1 MKRVLIVDDDMA
13 VTNYFMVFL
22 MQTGI
27 FEPTVINDPREV
39 EPLLAR
45 ERFDALMLDLDMPNV
60 SGMDILD
67 MMAARGLTT
76 PVLILTGV
84 NDVEL
89 AVRSMKKGAF
99 DYLTKPVDDEQLLE
113 ALDAAIEHGA
123 LNSSLDSLP
132 EELIG
137 RDHSFEA
144 AFDQLQTLDPAMIR
158 LFHHAEKMAAGD
170 LCIFIW
176 GERGAGKEALARAI
190 HAASPRV
197 DRPFIAVD
205 SGASPPG
212 EFSQEL
218 FGRVRDWS
226 GRSEGKPG
234 FLEAASGG
242 TLYLDNIEHLSLP
255 VQVRLKR
262 FLQNRE
268 YYRDSSTEIL
278 KADVRFIVT
287 TTNDLTSSRY
297 SDVFSRDLLYH
308 LMVNSIRI
316 PPLRDRACD
325 IPLLAQSFLD
335 AENGRTGK
343 NLSGFSP
350 ELMALLMTYS
360 FPDNLQE
367 LRNIVASAVVNTEGG
382 MITPES
388 LSPYIRERLMPGE
401 AEGGFVPLTLRQAIA
416 EQVERTLA
424 YCGGDSR
431 HAARLLG
438 IPVARL
444 GELIEEMKGRD

>member
-1 MKRVLIVDDDMA
+1 VKRILIVDDDVA

-45 ERFDALMLDLDMPNV
+45 ERFDALMLDLDMPDV

-67 MMAARGLTT
+67 MMAAKGLST

-113 ALDAAIEHGA
+113 SLDAAIEHGA
-123 LNSSLDSLP
+123 LHSSLNSMP
-132 EELIG
+132 EELTT
-137 RDHSFEA
+137 RDLSFEA
-144 AFDQLQTLDPAMIR
+144 AFDSFHTRDPVMIR
-158 LFHHAEKMAAGD
+158 LFHQAEKMAAGD

-242 TLYLDNIEHLSLP
+242 TLYLDHIEHLSLP
-255 VQVRLKR
+255 VQVRLR
-262 FLQNRE
+262 RVLQTRE

-287 TTNDLTSSRY
+287 TTQDLTSARY
-297 SDVFSRDLLYH
+297 SEAFSRDLLYH

-325 IPLLAQSFLD
+325 IPLLAQSFLET
-335 AENGRTGK
+335 ENGRTGK
-343 NLSGFSP
+343 SIRGFSA
-350 ELMALLMTYS
+350 ELLSLFTTYS

-367 LRNIVASAVVNTEGG
+367 LRNIVASAVVNTEGD

-388 LSPYIRERLMPGE
+388 LSPYIRQRLMPGE
-401 AEGGFVPLTLRQAIA
+401 AEGSFVPLTLMQAMA
-416 EQVERTLA
+416 DQVERTLVF
-424 YCGGDSR
+424 CGGDR
-431 HAARLLG
+431 KQAARLLD
-438 IPVARL
+438 ITVSRM
-444 GELIEEMKGRD
+444 GELIEEMKGNH